1 MFRGQG
7 KGDVK
12 MRGTSK
18 EKGTL
23 GGAVEL
29 GGMCRNKGPSGRITL
44 EEKRLSHALR
54 WWVGAD

>member
-1 MFRGQG
+1 
-7 KGDVK
+7 
-12 MRGTSK
+12 MRDMSK

-29 GGMCRNKGPSGRITL
+29 GGMCRNKGSSGRITL